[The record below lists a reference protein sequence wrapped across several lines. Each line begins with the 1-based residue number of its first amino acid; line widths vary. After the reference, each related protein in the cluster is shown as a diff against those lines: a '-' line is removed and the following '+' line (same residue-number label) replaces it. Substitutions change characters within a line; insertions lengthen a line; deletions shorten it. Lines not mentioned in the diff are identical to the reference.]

1 MGLFTK
7 PTFTPDVAAG
17 DTMRIAAQDEAWLQG
32 ELRPYTKLTRLSRMP
47 GHLEYLKVICAILLK
62 QATAA
67 LGTQEDGEGDGDIYF
82 NEYMTEILRCMQDVP
97 DAEVIVQA
105 LQTQELY
112 DDVGYL
118 MGLPMDELISVAV
131 KRVAKALPYKL
142 SSKERDVLADFMII
156 RLPKLTEGIQ
166 KRNFET

>member
-17 DTMRIAAQDEAWLQG
+17 DTMRIAAQDYAWLNN
-32 ELRPYTKLTRLSRMP
+32 ELRPYTKLERPSLMP
-47 GHLEYLKVICAILLK
+47 GQLEYLKVICAILLK
-62 QATAA
+62 QATVA
-67 LGTQEDGEGDGDIYF
+67 LGEAGDTYF
-82 NEYMTEILRCMQDVP
+82 DDYMTTILNRMQDVP
-97 DAEVIVQA
+97 DAELIVQV

-118 MGLPMDELISVAV
+118 MGLPMDELIAVAT
-131 KRVAKALPYKL
+131 KRVAKALPYSL
-142 SSKERDVLADFMII
+142 SAKERDILVDFMVV

-166 KRNFET
+166 KHNFEL